1 MKKSTRLLA
10 LLLAVIMIMS
20 SMSVL
25 SSAASSYKYTGSTQA
40 EGDASGLVYDD
51 ADTLSLTTEQYATMA
66 VDEIDRMLKEEFG
79 SEPID
84 IGDLGII
91 FLRLDGIDNALGSV
105 QTIVDNA
112 GALSSFIGT
121 DGTGL
126 INALKNVVN
135 ISRKMKPSDNG
146 WAVTNNNYQD
156 DSTESDLLV
165 LYAVL
170 DLLGCEE
177 LGTIIDHYVYDNGV
191 NLDLGS
197 LGSLID
203 AYKFDVRQ
211 IAMSALIKVAEVYD
225 NPDFTDSTGAKRK
238 DWDIL
243 DDYAKVPSV
252 YTQVGTPENHYST
265 GALLIANQALV
276 KLVLGDWT
284 KLDPSKVYSETNK
297 TCEVVWSDYYW
308 KDANLNPIPETDPDY
323 GAPNWTDYDY
333 YCYIHEDGLVTAG
346 LGDAIRVPKGPSSDP
361 TNGAGSYSA
370 VNLAEI
376 KTSIKNKTMEG
387 YDYIENLAVQAYN
400 SIAVPLLNRS
410 VVQWLRKE
418 AGFVFLDSKKTK
430 YKKFTKD
437 TTINGKTYKAGEDMR
452 DENGDKVV
460 SETYDYCYLGEDYK
474 KEGYTA
480 DHLMEIFNTEKI
492 QIKRYVPVEGETFV
506 QNLNKTLEGIVEQA
520 LVVEQGEVLERKAD
534 DGIADIEASWSW
546 TTCDNTEENEFAD
559 NGNLF
564 KNVCS
569 LVRFILKYT
578 ENDFFD
584 SYSISRGEIWS
595 AADIDAN
602 AELAASEDAE
612 VSHSADVSLVAY
624 LLRVIINSS
633 TNETYIEYEEDET
646 IASVAYQI
654 AEQFVRQSV
663 PQLMYTKP
671 EADNYGSTEEY
682 DRALLD
688 KALFMLVDLAA
699 YSLGNTMDLNVNDPD
714 DETTYAYSSHNINEG
729 TADNN
734 NTGLLPYLGAAS
746 EGNEY
751 AGEDGYKSTA
761 NIIAKW
767 ALKNYAP
774 LFTFY
779 EIGDEND
786 EEKAQFWKIID
797 TLINN
802 IIPLRRIN
810 DSTPGWLDE
819 SIDNNRT
826 EDTFIEEV
834 LINYLIMPIL
844 ELDNT
849 GKIFR
854 LFAKG
859 NDTQFSY
866 QGEDG
871 EEPSMDLEGVIVKVL
886 GLIFNDLFYGS
897 FDDVAMVDLDTIINN
912 NNLAGFLKR
921 LLASLG
927 AHSKYEGRFNG
938 EDVTVTGRGKQILY
952 VGLPVAA
959 MILGLADKQEF
970 SELENYIPDVIKA
983 NQTKQTLYNGSTGL
997 NTSYLDNNGTRY
1009 VDCLYNFEITA
1020 KTQTDLTT
1028 GTASTITLNKTT
1040 LAGGEMAEYQLSGLT
1055 NGHVYKI
1062 QFTYDVYGE
1071 TGKILA
1077 EDLTST
1083 KYVYVGSESDASA
1096 DYSDANGNTYTYA
1109 KDIYTTGVPSTG
1121 WSIGFKQN
1129 DNAAGS
1135 VQVTN
1140 AVLKDPNGAV
1150 VNGYT
1155 IESETDDNG
1164 TENRNVKISN
1174 ADRKG
1179 SYTLKPY
1186 TIAEGVNLQKE
1197 TYVYKKDADGKV
1209 IYKNGL
1215 PEIAHV
1221 MTTEEYLAANPG
1233 KDAPTWLK
1241 NGNYTLETTIVA
1253 SGVEQKIVQ
1262 DIHLY
1267 EEFGLESLF
1276 NNEVEKNYTAAS
1288 LANQGYF
1295 TTYSDAL
1302 NKVAQFVLTAKATG
1316 KDFTDDVLDSTISG
1330 INSEYGKLYGD
1341 VTNKY
1346 AQYYSYLNGVIGN
1359 LQLNSSG
1366 ADALADAL
1374 DEMIGITRYEETE
1387 LELSDGNTVTFNMP
1401 VKHEYYEINDDTGLP
1416 YDKFVSQIDY
1426 TGAAFETFRKA
1437 RNDVQDLIA
1446 RDKNYTG
1453 VDFSITQEEY
1463 NASSAAEQ
1471 AAYNQKIY
1479 AWINSTGK
1487 NIGSTEET
1495 MAIAK
1500 LNLAW
1505 ERLQNYKIYT
1515 SGKMNLLNN
1524 VVFDENSPYY
1534 IAYDNLDSY
1543 AKQGAKNFRNA
1554 MDFADKIYQG
1564 EIDEEFVTLDMV
1576 IEAVNNVVYYYKRL
1590 VIGADT
1596 SALAEA
1602 IEDYALSEGKE
1613 ATYYDEGGSEVT
1625 DTIPYLDDSWTF
1637 FVYEDDEDEVP
1648 HFIVNPELGGADYAG
1663 KWDFDSYANFIAVLA
1678 EACEAYYEKDW
1689 AESQQEEVDA
1699 ITAKLYKAMEDLKG
1713 NAEVEEPT
1721 EDYTFVINTSTD
1733 VSTWSTE
1740 AVNTILN
1747 NPHAWIDEDTGI
1759 FMGYTEQDELFWY
1772 PTIDKVTMF
1781 KYAPIVDEY
1790 YGIADSPADVN
1801 FDEYVLWPTV
1811 DYNGAEINVNGYI
1824 FGISPEST
1832 EADIKALFSNL
1843 ENCAVVIKGVENSGS
1858 TGYGT
1863 GTVVFITNT
1872 DKTEVKEAYILVYRS
1887 DLTGDGKYDSD
1898 DKQKYNLQ
1906 MAKMILLEEDPSTL
1920 AFLMAADVNGDL
1932 KISAED
1938 QTCIMYKNAK
1948 KSRNGVSYIDIWQ
1961 PAGNLHMNEYPA
1973 NAK

>member
-20 SMSVL
+20 TMSVL
-25 SSAASSYKYTGSTQA
+25 SSAASPYKYTGSEQA

-66 VDEIDRMLKEEFG
+66 VDEIDRMLKEEF

-84 IGDLGII
+84 IAGMIELNVS
-91 FLRLDGIDNALGSV
+91 GIDAALGSV
-105 QTIVDNA
+105 KTIVNSA
-112 GALSSFIGT
+112 TALSSLIGT

-126 INALKNVVN
+126 INALNKVVN
-135 ISRKMKPSDNG
+135 ISRHMSPEDNG
-146 WAVTNNNYQD
+146 WAVDNDNYHD
-156 DSTESDLLV
+156 DSSESDLLV

-170 DLLGCEE
+170 DLLGCKE
-177 LGTIIDHYVYDNGV
+177 LGDIIDHYIYDNGI

-197 LGSLID
+197 LGGLIE

-225 NPDFTDSTGAKRK
+225 NPDFRDSTGAVRD
-238 DWDIL
+238 DWDII

-284 KLDPSKVYSETNK
+284 KLDPSKVYSATNK

-308 KDANLNPIPETDPDY
+308 KDADLNPIPETDPDY
-323 GAPNWTDYDY
+323 AEPNWSRYDY

-346 LGDAIRVPKGPSSDP
+346 LGDAIRVEKGTADP

-376 KTSIKNKTMEG
+376 KTSIKNKSMEG

-452 DENGDKVV
+452 DANGNKVI
-460 SETYDYCYLGEDYK
+460 SDTYDYCYLGEDYK

-480 DHLMEIFNTEKI
+480 DHLMEIFNTEDIK
-492 QIKRYVPVEGETFV
+492 IKRYVPVAGETFV
-506 QNLNKTLEGIVEQA
+506 QNLNKTLEGVVEQA
-520 LVVEQGEVLERKAD
+520 LIVDQNEVLTRKAD
-534 DGIADIEASWSW
+534 DGVTDIEASWSW

-595 AADIDAN
+595 AAQIDEN
-602 AELAASEDAE
+602 ALLAASDDAE
-612 VSHSADVSLVAY
+612 ESHGADVSLVAY

-633 TNETYIEYEEDET
+633 TNETYIEPEEGET

-671 EADNYGSTEEY
+671 DAGDYSSTAEY

-699 YSLGNTMDLNVNDPD
+699 YSLGNTMDLNIDAQA
-714 DETTYAYSSHNINEG
+714 EGTHNINDG

-734 NTGLLPYLGAAS
+734 NTGLLPYLGSGA
-746 EGNEY
+746 EGSTDNEY
-751 AGEDGYKSTA
+751 TDEDGYKSTA

-786 EEKAQFWKIID
+786 KSKAQFWKIID

-810 DSTPGWLDE
+810 ANTPGWLDE
-819 SIDNNRT
+819 SIDNNKT

-849 GKIFR
+849 GKIFQ
-854 LFAKG
+854 LFSKG

-866 QGEDG
+866 QGDN
-871 EEPSMDLEGVIVKVL
+871 PSMDLEGVIVKVL

-897 FDDVAMVDLDTIINN
+897 FDDVAMVDLDTVINN

-927 AHSKYEGRFNG
+927 AHSRYEGKFNG
-938 EDVTVTGRGKQILY
+938 NTVWVTGRGKQILY

-970 SELENYIPDVIKA
+970 SELENYITDVIKPA
-983 NQTKQTLYNGSTGL
+983 QTKQTLYNGSTGL
-997 NTSYLDNNGTRY
+997 NTSYMDNTGTRY

-1028 GTASTITLNKTT
+1028 GTSGTISLAKTT
-1040 LAGGEMAEYQLSGLT
+1040 LAGGEMVNYILDTLT

-1071 TGKILA
+1071 TGDILA
-1077 EDLTST
+1077 SGLTST
-1083 KYVYVGSESDASA
+1083 KYVYVGTESDATK
-1096 DYSDANGNTYTYA
+1096 DHYGINNTGIKDTNNTYTYA
-1109 KDIYTTGVPSTG
+1109 DEIYTTGVPSTG
-1121 WSIGFKQN
+1121 LSIGFKQN
-1129 DNAAGS
+1129 KNAPHS

-1155 IESETDDNG
+1155 IEPATTETG
-1164 TENRNVKISN
+1164 AENRNVYISS
-1174 ADRKG
+1174 AGKDG
-1179 SYTLKPY
+1179 SFTLKPY

-1215 PEIAHV
+1215 PEIDHV

-1233 KDAPTWLK
+1233 KPSPTWLK
-1241 NGNYTLETTIVA
+1241 NGNYTLETTIV
-1253 SGVEQKIVQ
+1253 SSDGTQTIKQ
-1262 DIHLY
+1262 NIHLY
-1267 EEFGLESLF
+1267 EEFGLENLF

-1288 LANQGYF
+1288 LANPGYF
-1295 TTYSDAL
+1295 ATYSDAL
-1302 NKVAQFVLTAKATG
+1302 NKVAQFVLAAKATG
-1316 KDFTDDVLDSTISG
+1316 TAFTDDDLDSDISV
-1330 INSEYGKLYGD
+1330 INSEYGKLYGT

-1346 AQYYSYLNGVIGN
+1346 AQYYSYLSGVIGN

-1366 ADALADAL
+1366 ADALAAAL
-1374 DEMIGITRYEETE
+1374 DEMIGITKYEKTE
-1387 LELSDGNTVTFNMP
+1387 LTLSDGNTVTFNMP
-1401 VKHEYYEINDDTGLP
+1401 IEHEYYEIDEDDTGLP
-1416 YDKFVSQIDY
+1416 FNKFIGQVDY

-1437 RNDVQDLIA
+1437 RNTVQDLIA

-1453 VDFSITQEEY
+1453 VNFSVTQEEY
-1463 NASSAAEQ
+1463 NASSVEEQ
-1471 AAYNQKIY
+1471 QSYNQKIY

-1487 NIGSTEET
+1487 NIGSTEEKI
-1495 MAIAK
+1495 AIAK

-1505 ERLQNYKIYT
+1505 ERLQNYKIET
-1515 SGKMNLLNN
+1515 SGKMNVLAN
-1524 VVFDENSPYY
+1524 VVFDDNSPYY
-1534 IAYDNLDSY
+1534 AAYDGIDSY

-1554 MDFADKIYQG
+1554 MEFALKIYQG
-1564 EIDEEFVTLDMV
+1564 EIDSEYVTLDMV

-1590 VIGADT
+1590 VEGADT

-1602 IEDYALSEGKE
+1602 IEEYALNSGKE
-1613 ATYYDEGGSEVT
+1613 ATYFDEGGAEVT
-1625 DTIPYLDDSWTF
+1625 GEIPYLDDSWTYF
-1637 FVYEDDEDEVP
+1637 EFEDAEEFVP
-1648 HFIVNPELGGADYAG
+1648 HFNVNPETAREEYAG

-1689 AESQQEEVDA
+1689 AVSQQEDVDA
-1699 ITAKLYKAMEDLKG
+1699 ITEKLYQAMADLKG
-1713 NAEVEEPT
+1713 NAEVEEP
-1721 EDYTFVINTSTD
+1721 ESYSID
-1733 VSTWSTE
+1733 VSLSSVLEEIKDVPADQWADQKMAE
-1740 AVNTILN
+1740 IFDNYDAL
-1747 NPHAWIDEDTGI
+1747 DEDTGKYI
-1759 FMGYTEQDELFWY
+1759 GFTLNEELYWN
-1772 PTIDKVTMF
+1772 I
-1781 KYAPIVDEY
+1781 AADEY
-1790 YGIADSPADVN
+1790 SMFEYAENVADVEIDN
-1801 FDEYVLWPTV
+1801 ESVDPDERYELEYDDKTV
-1811 DYNGAEINVNGYI
+1811 PVKGYLV
-1824 FGISPEST
+1824 GLAPEMDEEDLQYLLEST
-1832 EADIKALFSNL
+1832 AKNCKVVVEASNS
-1843 ENCAVVIKGVENSGS
+1843 KGVC
-1858 TGYGT
+1858 GT
-1863 GTVVFITNT
+1863 GTKVFVTSP
-1872 DKTEVKEAYILVYRS
+1872 DGSEVYDAYVCVYRS
-1887 DLTGDGKYDSD
+1887 DMNGDGRFRTDDITAIKEANAGFNLFDWEDLSNLHKAVAIDMNGNGKIDVDDITCLLYHQYGLSD
-1898 DKQKYNLQ
+1898 GTINW
-1906 MAKMILLEEDPSTL
+1906 A
-1920 AFLMAADVNGDL
+1920 
-1932 KISAED
+1932 
-1938 QTCIMYKNAK
+1938 
-1948 KSRNGVSYIDIWQ
+1948 DIWQ
-1961 PAGNLHMNEYPA
+1961 PAGNKNIGLYPDEA
-1973 NAK
+1973 FGS